1 VRGKGRGNDGMTPV
15 ERRAA
20 LGLGAIYAL
29 RMLGLFLILPV
40 FALYAETLEGFRPEL
55 VGLAIGAYGL
65 TQALLQIPFGLLSD
79 HIGRKPVIVGGLLVF
94 AAGSVVAALADS
106 MGGVILG
113 RALQGAGAIA
123 AAVMALAA
131 DLTREEH
138 RTKAMAMIGVSIG
151 AAFMASL
158 VAGPVLEAWIGVRG
172 IFWLTAGLAL
182 AGIGVLAWVVP
193 QPVRSTVHRDAEP
206 VPAQLRLVLAD
217 GQLLRLDVGVLC
229 LHAIQTSVFVALP
242 LELRDSLGLPTH
254 QHAALYA
261 VVLVVSVA
269 LMVPFVILA
278 ERGRRMRQVL
288 TGSVLV
294 LALSLVGLAEYRE
307 GLLGVGLMLV
317 VYFAAF
323 NMLEAT
329 LPSLVSRMAPPQAKG
344 SAMGAF
350 SSSQFFGAFLGGV
363 MGGLAQRHWGPEGVF
378 LAGALLAALWFLVAW
393 TMRAP
398 RYLSSEVVRVAVDG
412 PEAARRL
419 AMRLTAVRGVA
430 EAVVVPEEGVAYLKV
445 DPAAL
450 DRAALRAVAGGDSP

>member
-1 VRGKGRGNDGMTPV
+1 MRARARAGAMSPA

-40 FALYAETLEGFRPEL
+40 FALYARGLEGYRPEL
-55 VGLAIGAYGL
+55 VGIAIGAYGL
-65 TQALLQIPFGLLSD
+65 TQAALQIPFGLLSD
-79 HIGRKPVIVGGLLVF
+79 RIGRKPVILGGLLVF
-94 AAGSVVAALADS
+94 AAGSVVAALADT
-106 MGGVILG
+106 MAGVIAG

-138 RTKAMAMIGVSIG
+138 RTKAMAVIGVSIG
-151 AAFMASL
+151 AAFMAAL
-158 VAGPVLEAWIGVRG
+158 VGGPVLDAWIGVRG
-172 IFWLTAGLAL
+172 IFWLTAALAL
-182 AGIGVLAWVVP
+182 AGAAVLLWVVP

-206 VPAQLRLVLAD
+206 VPAQLGAVLRD

-229 LHAIQTSVFVALP
+229 LHAIQTALFVALP
-242 LELRDSLGLPTH
+242 VVLRDGLGIPTAR
-254 QHAALYA
+254 HALLYA
-261 VVLVVSVA
+261 VVLAASVA

-278 ERGRRMRQVL
+278 ERGRRMRQVF
-288 TGSVLV
+288 TGSVAV
-294 LALSLVGLAEYRE
+294 LALALVGLAEHHG
-307 GLLGVGLMLV
+307 GLLGVGIMLV

-323 NMLEAT
+323 NVLEAT
-329 LPSLVSRMAPPQAKG
+329 LPSLVSRMAPPHAKG

-350 SSSQFFGAFLGGV
+350 SSSQFLGAFVGGAL
-363 MGGLAQRHWGPEGVF
+363 GGLAFRHWGAEGVF
-378 LAGALLAALWFLVAW
+378 LAGAAVAALWFLVAW
-393 TMRAP
+393 SMRAP
-398 RYLSSEVVRVAVDG
+398 RYLSSEVVRVRVDG

-419 AMRLTAVRGVA
+419 SMRLTAVRGVA

-450 DRAALRAVAGGDSP
+450 DREALAAAAAEEN